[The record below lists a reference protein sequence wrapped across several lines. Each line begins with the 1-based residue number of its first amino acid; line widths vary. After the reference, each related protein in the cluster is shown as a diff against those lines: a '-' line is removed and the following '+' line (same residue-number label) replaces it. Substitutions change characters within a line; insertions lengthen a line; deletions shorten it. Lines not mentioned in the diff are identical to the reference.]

1 MRLSDAYVEEYPS
14 LELIVTQLNINLG
27 YNDQLL
33 KNCPTLLG
41 YMQFVEKNRENQKTM
56 PLTEAVTKAV
66 NDCIKEIYWLIF

>member
-14 LELIVTQLNINLG
+14 LELIVTQLNINPG

-41 YMQFVEKNRENQKTM
+41 YMQFVEKNREN
-56 PLTEAVTKAV
+56 
-66 NDCIKEIYWLIF
+66 